1 MNWNQKLGKTD
12 FILRRA
18 WFLTSKR
25 GIGRKFMHDVSRKQ
39 ETDMLH
45 NFGQQWQH
53 TNVFLRRHRQE
64 QCDCG
69 NPGHLFI
76 LELFC
81 HWRRLTYFSHLRKPE
96 VTSMTSRQ
104 WRHING
110 ITSMRQLH
118 ATPFCTNVCLLCG
131 NLPRMPCT
139 TWYEEPKEVHRYTFK
154 DVCLIHFDC
163 FLSSIT

>member
-1 MNWNQKLGKTD
+1 MNWNPKLGKTD
-12 FILRRA
+12 FSLRRA

-25 GIGRKFMHDVSRKQ
+25 GIRRKFMHDVSRKQ

-53 TNVFLRRHRQE
+53 TNVFLWRHWQE

-81 HWRRLTYFSHLRKPE
+81 HWRRFTYFSNLRKPE
-96 VTSMTSRQ
+96 VTSMASHR
-104 WRHING
+104 WGNI
-110 ITSMRQLH
+110 H
-118 ATPFCTNVCLLCG
+118 ATPFWTNVRLLCG
-131 NLPRMPCT
+131 NLPRMHCT
-139 TWYEEPKEVHRYTFK
+139 TWYEEPKGVHRHTFK
-154 DVCLIHFDC
+154 DVCWSVLIVFC
-163 FLSSIT
+163 PQ